1 MAEDYSY
8 LGSGIVLIREWNSG
22 LPFEEV
28 GNVSAFSV
36 SAQTNTVELADN
48 QNPGGG
54 TANSV
59 DRVTGWNLS
68 YTFHDFSPANFA
80 RATRGKVSDIAAGTS
95 TDELVRATIGAY
107 SPLARIASDI
117 TAVKPVTGTATYEA
131 GKDYRLERGMLFI
144 PAGSSIGP
152 ADPDGTPNVKVTY
165 KNAALGHVEAAVT
178 SQKFYEI
185 QFYGANEARGGKAAR
200 LVCHKVSGGII
211 ESMGLIG
218 NEFGAGSVPG
228 KLLKDAGKASGSDK
242 SAYFYWQQEK

>member
-22 LPFEEV
+22 LPFEEI
-28 GNVSAFSV
+28 GNVSAFST
-36 SAQTNTVELADN
+36 SAQTNTIELADN

-59 DRVTGWNLS
+59 DRVTGWNLN

-80 RATRGKVSDIAAGTS
+80 RATRGKASDIAAGTVA
-95 TDELVRATIGAY
+95 DEAVRVSVGAY
-107 SPLARIASDI
+107 APLARIAAEI
-117 TAVKPVTGTATYEA
+117 TSVKPMTGTATYEA

-144 PAGSSIGP
+144 PVGTSIP
-152 ADPDGTPNVKVTY
+152 AADPDGSPNVKVSY

-178 SQKFYEI
+178 SQKFYEV
-185 QFYGANEARGGKAAR
+185 QFYGANEARSGKAVR
-200 LVCHKVSGGII
+200 LVCHKVSGGVI

-218 NEFGAGSVPG
+218 NEFGQGSVPG
-228 KLLKDAGKASGSDK
+228 KLLKDAAKATGSDK

>member
-36 SAQTNTVELADN
+36 APQSSTLELADY

-54 TANSV
+54 IANRV
-59 DRVTGWNLS
+59 DRVTGYNLS
-68 YTFHDFSPANFA
+68 YTFHDFNVTNFA
-80 RATRGKVSDIAAGTS
+80 RATRGKVSEVAAGS
-95 TDELVRATIGAY
+95 IADELARATAGAY
-107 SPLARIASDI
+107 VPLTRIATEI
-117 TAVKPVTGTATYEA
+117 TSVKPVTGTTTYEA

-144 PAGSSIGP
+144 PVGSSIAAGDP
-152 ADPDGTPNVKVTY
+152 AGAPNVKVSY

-178 SQKFYEI
+178 GQKFYEM
-185 QFYGANEARGGKAAR
+185 QFHGANEARSSKAVR
-200 LVCHKVSGGII
+200 LVCHKVSGGVI

-218 NEFGAGSVPG
+218 TEFGAGSVPG
-228 KLLKDAGKASGSDK
+228 ALVKDSAKATGPDK

>member
-22 LPFEEV
+22 LPFEEI
-28 GNVSAFSV
+28 GNVSAFSTA
-36 SAQTNTVELADN
+36 AQTNTIELADN

-59 DRVTGWNLS
+59 DRVTGWNIN
-68 YTFHDFSPANFA
+68 YTFHDFNPANFA
-80 RATRGKVSDIAAGTS
+80 RATRGKATDVVAGTVI
-95 TDELVRATIGAY
+95 DEAVTATVAAY
-107 SPLARIASDI
+107 TPLSLIASEI
-117 TAVKPVTGTATYEA
+117 TGVKPTTGATTYEV

-144 PAGSSIGP
+144 PAGSAIPP
-152 ADPDGTPNVKVTY
+152 AANGAPNVKVTY

-178 SQKFYEI
+178 SQKFYEM
-185 QFYGANEARGGKAAR
+185 QFHGNNEARGGKAVR
-200 LVCHKVSGGII
+200 QVCHKVSGGVI

-218 NEFGAGSVPG
+218 NEFGAGSVAG
-228 KLLKDAGKASGSDK
+228 KLLKDASKAIGSDK